1 VETAE
6 LAPVLATDWTVSDD
20 GLTYTFNLREGVTFH
35 DGTAFTSAAIEPSF
49 QRRAEIGANGPG
61 YMVAG
66 VESVATPSDTQVVIT
81 LKAPNAAFLDYL
93 ASPFGPKI
101 VSPQALQE
109 NAGEEGKAWFA
120 THDAGTGPYTFG
132 DFNPGTS
139 YELTAYPDY
148 WGDVPGYDTV
158 AFTVRDS
165 LTSIQ
170 LELES
175 GETDGL
181 LGSGEKSFVSAM
193 QANPDLNTY
202 LLPSML
208 SPMIYLNPRTPG
220 FAEQADRLAFLSGLD
235 FPALVDAAYG
245 PLATSQSGVLPMR
258 MLDASLNH
266 NVVSYDDA
274 ALAALAAGSLKD
286 ESIEIVYSSNDP
298 GGSNLS
304 DNIAAALNVVG
315 IKATSTGLDSGA
327 FWSTVFDPEKAPDIV
342 AFTGLPDAGHPDT
355 WARIYYTPTG
365 GLNLLG
371 AEVPGVEELLDKAL
385 ETGDE
390 SIYGDVTTK
399 VSESGYW
406 YTMASLNASAV
417 LQKSVTGA
425 ESAADP
431 ILGFRLDLAKL
442 KPAS

>member
-1 VETAE
+1 
-6 LAPVLATDWTVSDD
+6 
-20 GLTYTFNLREGVTFH
+20 
-35 DGTAFTSAAIEPSF
+35 
-49 QRRAEIGANGPG
+49 
-61 YMVAG
+61 
-66 VESVATPSDTQVVIT
+66 
-81 LKAPNAAFLDYL
+81 
-93 ASPFGPKI
+93 
-101 VSPQALQE
+101 
-109 NAGEEGKAWFA
+109 
-120 THDAGTGPYTFG
+120 
-132 DFNPGTS
+132 
-139 YELTAYPDY
+139 
-148 WGDVPGYDTV
+148 
-158 AFTVRDS
+158 
-165 LTSIQ
+165 
-170 LELES
+170 
-175 GETDGL
+175 
-181 LGSGEKSFVSAM
+181 M

-266 NVVSYDDA
+266 DVVSYDDA

-355 WARIYYTPTG
+355 WARIYYTPTDGLEQRWLDG
-365 GLNLLG
+365 GLG
-371 AEVPGVEELLDKAL
+371 WDDFVVDGRCAA
-385 ETGDE
+385 
-390 SIYGDVTTK
+390 SRWRSTT
-399 VSESGYW
+399 SPSRTRRG
-406 YTMASLNASAV
+406 
-417 LQKSVTGA
+417 
-425 ESAADP
+425 SAARRSASRCSPTSASPSATARPLPWWASPD
-431 ILGFRLDLAKL
+431 
-442 KPAS
+442 PASRQRCGSRRASRSATPAG